1 MNARS
6 TVQEGSIVAVNPITG
21 KLMLRREPTITMD
34 GFQVVNT
41 AGFLGLEKVII
52 QIPNPATAIDIS
64 DPAGDQYLS
73 PPIVT

>member
-1 MNARS
+1 
-6 TVQEGSIVAVNPITG
+6 
-21 KLMLRREPTITMD
+21 MD